1 MAWASGL
8 EQFESLGADLCE
20 GVYFGAQYWHA
31 TQAPLNLE
39 LVKRSNDKFKS
50 NPNYSLAGSYICTK
64 LLIDGIVKAG
74 TAEPKAVVA
83 ALEGMKYAGL
93 TGDEEIRKGDHQV
106 LKNYYLLKGKA
117 KAKMA
122 NKDDYVEV
130 VSSGKSFLPLDQTGC
145 KLA

>member
-1 MAWASGL
+1 M
-8 EQFESLGADLCE
+8 
-20 GVYFGAQYWHA
+20 
-31 TQAPLNLE
+31 
-39 LVKRSNDKFKS
+39 
-50 NPNYSLAGSYICTK
+50 
-64 LLIDGIVKAG
+64 
-74 TAEPKAVVA
+74 VA